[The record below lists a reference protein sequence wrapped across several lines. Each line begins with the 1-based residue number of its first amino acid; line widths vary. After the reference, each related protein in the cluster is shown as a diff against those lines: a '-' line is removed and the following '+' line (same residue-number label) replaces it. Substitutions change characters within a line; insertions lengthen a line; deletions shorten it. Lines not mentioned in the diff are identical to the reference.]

1 MDVISKKIKFKGR
14 DGHMIAAQLDLPKT
28 GKPHGLVLFAH
39 CFTCS
44 KNLNSVNYISKALVQ
59 EQFGVFR
66 FDFTGLGESEGD
78 FSDTNFS
85 TNIEDL
91 VAAAEFMK
99 KDYMAPD
106 VLLGH
111 SLGGAAV
118 LAAAGK
124 IPGLKAVATIAAPH
138 DPLHVSHHFQDQ
150 ICLINKEGQAEVNL
164 SGRKFTIKKQFI
176 DDIDSHNMDNHI
188 KNLKV
193 PLIIFHSPT
202 DTTVGIENAKMIFDA
217 ARHPKS
223 FVSLDNADHL
233 LLDNPKDGEY
243 VGQVL
248 ASWVHRYLEA

>member
-1 MDVISKKIKFKGR
+1 MDVTSKKIKFKGKN
-14 DGHMIAAQLDLPKT
+14 GYMIAAQLDLPKT
-28 GKPHGLVLFAH
+28 GKPKGMVLFAH

-59 EQFGVFR
+59 KQFGVFR
-66 FDFTGLGESEGD
+66 FDFTGIGESEGD

-85 TNIEDL
+85 TNIQDL
-91 VAAAEFMK
+91 VTAAEFMK
-99 KDYMAPD
+99 KEYMAPD

-118 LAAAGK
+118 LAAASS
-124 IPGLKAVATIAAPH
+124 IPDIKAVATIAAPF

-150 ICLINKEGQAEVNL
+150 VCLIKKDGQAEVNL
-164 SGRKFTIKKQFI
+164 SGRKFIIKKQFI
-176 DDIDSHNMDNHI
+176 EDIDSHNMVNHI

-193 PLIIFHSPT
+193 PLIIFHAPA
-202 DTTVGIENAKMIFDA
+202 DKTVGIENAKMIFDT

-223 FVSLDNADHL
+223 FVSLDKADHL